1 LTKPE
6 SPGAR
11 LDVAAC
17 SVNYNSARERLL
29 IVIVSLERRIV
40 FSIVVLIIGHL
51 KQTLEV
57 HMHGA
62 LMANYDL
69 QSPWWHS
76 RCWALAMIDQVEVL
90 VHVAVEE
97 VNGDTVSHCC

>member
-40 FSIVVLIIGHL
+40 FSIVVFSIVVFSIVVLIIGHL

-57 HMHGA
+57 HLDGA

-69 QSPWWHS
+69 RSPWWHS
-76 RCWALAMIDQVEVL
+76 RCWALAMIDQVEVP
-90 VHVAVEE
+90 VHVAVER
-97 VNGDTVSHCC
+97 

>member
-1 LTKPE
+1 M
-6 SPGAR
+6 
-11 LDVAAC
+11 
-17 SVNYNSARERLL
+17 
-29 IVIVSLERRIV
+29 ERRIVSIVVFSIVVFSIVV

-62 LMANYDL
+62 LMANHDL